1 MPSPPATERPGRRP
15 ARSRRPS
22 AATLL
27 GVLAVALP
35 VLVVLGPA
43 LLGRGVLADTALLTR
58 FAPWSAADGTRVA
71 TTNLCRSD
79 IVDSVLPTMAELRR
93 QVAGGRYPQW
103 NPWPVGGAPVAGPDY
118 GQWSP
123 FALPL
128 WVLPLT
134 LAPAWLVLTQLA
146 AVVAG
151 TLAWLRRLG
160 VPTGAGLVA
169 GSAVATSGW
178 MVGWAQWPQARVGA
192 LVPALFWA
200 AERLVQRRDRGSA
213 VAVALVV
220 AGLLLGGFPAVT
232 ALAVY
237 AAGAYVVAR
246 LAARHLVGARRP
258 GAWREVGRGL
268 AWGGVGVALGAAV
281 TAFTML
287 PFVLRLRE
295 TDLAYRE
302 SYTGTHEALRT
313 LVTAAAPGSQGLCV
327 GSLPSSGV
335 LPVESVTYVGAATL
349 VLALVGALA
358 PRRPRSRRGVV
369 GFLVVAVAV
378 TVVAG
383 WLGGPLLWLVQKLP
397 GLAANP
403 IARVRAVLEVLLV
416 ALAALGL
423 ERLLRPPPG
432 VAGPRRRRRWAFT
445 AAVATLAAVVTVAAL
460 VDGVRDAVAKRYVDL
475 FAPEVAWAAGVGL
488 VAAVAVVV
496 ALRTGRRPVR
506 LAAVAVVVLLVAGQG
521 TAYAAR
527 ALRTSPEGTFYPVT
541 ASHAFLQGVA
551 GSDRV
556 ASSDFLAYPSTLPWY
571 RLRTPVGHQ
580 FLSEPWR
587 AYLLAVDPRVQLVP
601 TLTDFSSRS
610 LPLADVGRS
619 PLLDRLAVRWWLA
632 PGDEVPG
639 TVRPARAPSPAGRVA
654 VAAGRPV
661 TCGVAAGGVRAVVVT
676 TATALRRDP
685 RAGTA
690 PAAVTVT
697 LDGATGGR
705 TLPDDVPA
713 GTALVVPVPAETRTG
728 AGAATLTFTGIAA
741 GALDGGGD
749 QVRCG
754 TVAPAADGLRLAQ
767 AAPGATVWERTTALP
782 RVRWADR
789 ALRVADERA
798 ALAALAAGVPDDTVV
813 LPGGDDGTGDGGASS
828 GWGAV
833 TVTTD
838 DTGVVAASVDHPRA
852 GWLVVAD
859 NLQAPGWS
867 VTVDGRPATLR
878 PADGAFGAVAVPAGR
893 HEVRFAYAAPGL
905 RVGALVSL
913 GALAVLVILLA
924 SGVAA
929 RRRARTR
936 G

>member
-1 MPSPPATERPGRRP
+1 M
-15 ARSRRPS
+15 
-22 AATLL
+22 
-27 GVLAVALP
+27 
-35 VLVVLGPA
+35 LVVLGPA

-93 QVAGGRYPQW
+93 QVAAGHYPQW
-103 NPWPVGGAPVAGPDY
+103 NPWPVGGASLASPDAG
-118 GQWSP
+118 QLSP

-134 LAPAWLVLTQLA
+134 LAPAWLVLGQVA
-146 AVVAG
+146 GVVAG
-151 TLAWLRRLG
+151 MTAWLRRLG
-160 VPTGAGLVA
+160 ARTGVGLVA

-200 AERLVQRRDRGSA
+200 AERLVQRRDRGGA
-213 VAVALVV
+213 VVVALVV

-246 LAARHLVGARRP
+246 LAARHLLGPRRD
-258 GAWREVGRGL
+258 GRSRAWREVGRGL
-268 AWGGVGVALGAAV
+268 LWGGVGVGLGAAL
-281 TAFTML
+281 TAFTTV
-287 PFVLRLRE
+287 PFLLRLRD
-295 TDLAYRE
+295 TDLAYRQ
-302 SYTGTHEALRT
+302 SYTGTHETLRT

-358 PRRPRSRRGVV
+358 ARRSASRRGVV
-369 GFLVVAVAV
+369 GFLVGAVVV

-383 WLGGPLLWLVQKLP
+383 WVGGPLLWLVQKLP

-403 IARVRAVLEVLLV
+403 IARVRAVLEVLLA

-423 ERLLRPPPG
+423 ERLLRPPLA
-432 VAGPRRRRRWAFT
+432 VVPRRTGPGGARPRRSRRRWAL
-445 AAVATLAAVVTVAAL
+445 AAAVVAGAAVVSVAAL

-475 FAPEVAWAAGVGL
+475 FVPEVAWATGVAL

-496 ALRTGRRPVR
+496 ALRTGHRRRR

-527 ALRTSPEGTFYPVT
+527 ALRTSPVSTFYPVT
-541 ASHAFLQGVA
+541 ASHAFLQRVA
-551 GSDRV
+551 GADRV

-580 FLSEPWR
+580 FLSEPWQ
-587 AYLLAVDPRVQLVP
+587 AYLLALDPHVEFGP
-601 TLTDFSSRS
+601 TLSDFSSRS

-619 PLLDRLAVRWWLA
+619 PLLDRLAVRWWIA
-632 PGDEVPG
+632 PGDTVPG
-639 TVRPARAPSPAGRVA
+639 TLRPAPDGGAGGPVAVSAGRA
-654 VAAGRPV
+654 V
-661 TCGVAAGGVRAVVVT
+661 TCPVAAGGVRAVVVT
-676 TATALRRDP
+676 TAAPLRRDP
-685 RAGTA
+685 GAGTA
-690 PAAVTVT
+690 PASVTVA

-713 GTALVVPVPAETRTG
+713 GTTLVVPVPAEGRTG
-728 AGAATLTFTGIAA
+728 SGPARLTFSGIAV
-741 GALDGGGD
+741 GALEGASGV
-749 QVRCG
+749 VRCG
-754 TVAPAADGLRLAQ
+754 TVAPVADGLRLAQ

-782 RVRWADR
+782 RVRWAGR
-789 ALRVADERA
+789 AQDVADEGA
-798 ALAALAAGVPDDTVV
+798 GLAALAAGVPDDTVV
-813 LPGGDDGTGDGGASS
+813 LQGAGDATGDATGESS
-828 GWGAV
+828 GGGTASGSGSLRV
-833 TVTTD
+833 TAD
-838 DTGVVAASVDHPRA
+838 DFGVVAATVDRPRA

-878 PADGAFGAVAVPAGR
+878 AADGAFGAVAVPAGQ
-893 HEVRFAYAAPGL
+893 HEVRFSYAAPGL

-913 GALAVLVILLA
+913 VALLVVVMLLA